1 MKSSKTILSFEVFPP
16 SSKATN
22 DSLFTSLEQMEG
34 LAPDFISVTCSN
46 QKASLEDT
54 TVKIAKHIQQQHQV
68 DSIVH
73 LTAAYLN
80 KGEVDTI
87 LSSLQQKNLRHILA
101 LRGDIYPDVPQSE
114 DFLYASDLIAYIKKW
129 DPNFSITAACYPQGH
144 PESINTVEDIHHLKQ
159 KVTSGADQL
168 ITQMFFDNESF
179 YQFQEN
185 CWLAG
190 IEVPILAGIM
200 PIINKRQAERILR
213 TADIQLPKK
222 FLAILDKYGDN
233 PVALQDAGM
242 AYAIDQIVDLVT
254 QGVSGIHLYTMNKAK
269 VARTI
274 YDATQS
280 LFNLETSKEIIT
292 AVESA

>member
-1 MKSSKTILSFEVFPP
+1 MKPSKTSLSFEVFP
-16 SSKATN
+16 STSKATD
-22 DSLFTSLEQMEG
+22 DSLFASLEQMEG
-34 LAPDFISVTCSN
+34 LAPNFISVTCSN
-46 QKASLEDT
+46 RQASLEDS
-54 TVKIAKHIQQQHQV
+54 TVKIAEHIQQQHQV
-68 DSIVH
+68 NSIVH

-87 LSSLQQKNLRHILA
+87 LTSLQQKNLQHILA
-101 LRGDIYPDVPQSE
+101 LRGDLYPNIPRST
-114 DFLYASDLIAYIKKW
+114 DFPYASDLIDYIKKW
-129 DPNFSITAACYPQGH
+129 DPSFSISAACYPQGH
-144 PESINTVEDIHHLKQ
+144 PESLNTVEDIHHLKL
-159 KVTSGADQL
+159 KVEAGADQL
-168 ITQMFFDNESF
+168 ITQMFFDNQNF

-213 TADIQLPKK
+213 TADVQLPKK
-222 FLAILDKYGDN
+222 FLAILDKYADN
-233 PVALQDAGM
+233 PVALRDAGM

-269 VARTI
+269 IARTI

-280 LFNLETSKEIIT
+280 LFDLETNNT
-292 AVESA
+292 VVESA